1 VAGLAEC
8 LHRGR
13 KRRPHGW
20 RLGLR
25 PEGGGARITLPGPH
39 PAVRAL
45 LAAGWRVEEFD
56 LFMATEPGLL
66 DPRQAVPSP
75 ALA

>member
-1 VAGLAEC
+1 MPAVAEIEVREAVAVLTVLAGLAPESGLAQVC
-8 LHRGR
+8 L
-13 KRRPHGW
+13 P
-20 RLGLR
+20 
-25 PEGGGARITLPGPH
+25 APH
-39 PAVRAL
+39 PAVRPL

-66 DPRQAVPSP
+66 DAGRAVPSP